1 MLLPVRKLESCS
13 EGWMKKSSVL
23 VMSVVVDNFAQHVE
37 DEESNCIMA
46 NEKANLVA
54 LPRLNLRSSQDVY

>member
-37 DEESNCIMA
+37 DEGGAI
-46 NEKANLVA
+46 
-54 LPRLNLRSSQDVY
+54 VYDR

>member
-23 VMSVVVDNFAQHVE
+23 VMSVVVDNFAVE
-37 DEESNCIMA
+37 DGGASNCITT

-54 LPRLNLRSSQDVY
+54 LPRLT

>member
-37 DEESNCIMA
+37 DGGASNCIMT
-46 NEKANLVA
+46 NEKANTSLHFRV
-54 LPRLNLRSSQDVY
+54 